1 MKNYKVT
8 FNNRNFIVNANNKY
22 HAISK
27 VKNSIKLTDAES
39 NVFSRDVI
47 KLIIF
52 SSPKPLNVNSFS
64 YYRHEQ
70 VAKLDNHVYVYT
82 FICDRTRCISHE
94 EMIKKVERTYKG
106 AEYIGS
112 ATFCIVNAA
121 LDEFTFNLGNY
132 YNTLNRGAK
141 NYFGVR

>member
-52 SSPKPLNVNSFS
+52 SSPTPLNVNTFS
-64 YYRHEQ
+64 YYCHEQ
-70 VAKLDNHVYVYT
+70 ISKLNNQVYVYT
-82 FICDRTRCISHE
+82 FICTSTRNITHD
-94 EMIKKVERTYKG
+94 EMIIKVERAYKG
-106 AEYIGS
+106 AKYIGS
-112 ATFCIVNAA
+112 ATFCVSDTK
-121 LDEFTFNLGNY
+121 LDEFTSNLGNY
-132 YNTLNRGAK
+132 YDTLIRGAK